1 MRNFPN
7 VFCSFS
13 PGMPIIN
20 GIPGS
25 FLEAIKKILING
37 TDKAS
42 YTSITVQD
50 GKAYVTALADYQ
62 VFFNGSTINIE
73 GCNEPLLNGFKT
85 IEGHS
90 KYNFW
95 FTTTAADG
103 AYDGAIKINQPPCGW
118 EILYS
123 GTNEAV
129 IISSNLDT
137 LGVCIKIK
145 DTNSTYAEVEIYE
158 SMSSLTVGVN
168 KFNPSFFA
176 SNRVFRIVKSGT
188 ANSSAMNWWLIAD
201 NTSVHLSIDRKNNVN
216 NNFSYYF
223 GDYVISFG
231 QCNSLDKAY
240 SKNFYYL
247 QTQTR
252 NSDSE
257 GYYDLTGSIVGICY
271 PNSYW
276 TNIDRYTGCFISNN
290 NFQNWKLSTLNCG
303 LGGSP
308 GNWTLSGSRNNFN
321 FYEDI
326 PVETLVTPHILLT
339 TEVYTAGAAIP
350 TGIIKEALF
359 IATNQYGNKEK
370 FSLEVINGKKYIL
383 LPLNVK
389 GWADSPGTTYNGEN
403 LGLVAFLLDSKW
415 E

>member
-1 MRNFPN
+1 MRNLPN
-7 VFCSFS
+7 VYCSFS
-13 PGMPIIN
+13 PGMPVIN

-42 YTSITVQD
+42 YTSITVED

-85 IEGHS
+85 VEGHS

-103 AYDGAIKINQPPCGW
+103 AYDGAIKINQPPSGW

-145 DTNSTYAEVEIYE
+145 DTNSTYAEIEIYE

-168 KFNPSFFA
+168 KFNPTFFA
-176 SNRVFRIVKSGT
+176 SNRVYRIVKSGV

-201 NTSVHLSIDRKNNVN
+201 NTSVHLSIERKNNIN

-247 QTQTR
+247 QPTSTS
-252 NSDSE
+252 SDSV
-257 GYYDLTGSIVGICY
+257 GYYNLTGSIVGFCN
-271 PNSYW
+271 PNGYW
-276 TNIDRYTGCFISNN
+276 SVIDRYTGCFISNN
-290 NFQNWKLSTLNCG
+290 NFQNWKLATVLCG
-303 LGGSP
+303 TSSYTVAV
-308 GNWTLSGSRNNFN
+308 NISGSRSNFN

-326 PVETLVTPHILLT
+326 PVETLVTPHVLLT
-339 TEVYTAGAAIP
+339 TEVYTASAAIP
-350 TGIIKEALF
+350 TGIIKEALY

-383 LPLNVK
+383 LPLKHRNSSD
-389 GWADSPGTTYNGEN
+389 APGTTYDGDS
-403 LGLVAFLLDSKW
+403 LGLVAFLIDSKW

>member
-85 IEGHS
+85 VEGHS

-95 FTTTAADG
+95 FTTTVADG

-145 DTNSTYAEVEIYE
+145 DTNSTYAEIEVYE
-158 SMSSLTVGVN
+158 SMSNLTTGIN
-168 KFNPSFFA
+168 KFNTAFFEI
-176 SNRVFRIVKSGT
+176 NRVFRIVKSGT

-231 QCNSLDKAY
+231 QCTTLDKIY
-240 SKNFYYL
+240 SKNFYYI
-247 QTQTR
+247 QPTSKNT
-252 NSDSE
+252 DPA
-257 GYYDLTGSIVGICY
+257 GYYDANGSLVGFSH
-271 PNSYW
+271 PNGYTSQL
-276 TNIDRYTGCFISNN
+276 NRYSGCFISNN
-290 NFQNWKLSTLNCG
+290 NSQNWRLSTLLCATSSTT
-303 LGGSP
+303 GSW
-308 GNWTLSGSRNNFN
+308 NLSGSSNNFN
-321 FYEDI
+321 FYDEI
-326 PVETLVTPHILLT
+326 PLETLVTPHVLLT
-339 TEVYTAGAAIP
+339 TEVYTAGAAVP

-359 IATNQYGNKEK
+359 ISSNQYHAKEK
-370 FSLEVINGKKYIL
+370 FSIEIINGKKYIL

-389 GWADSPGTTYNGEN
+389 GYYDSPDTMYNNAN
-403 LGLVAFLLDSKW
+403 LGIVAFLIDSKW
-415 E
+415 D